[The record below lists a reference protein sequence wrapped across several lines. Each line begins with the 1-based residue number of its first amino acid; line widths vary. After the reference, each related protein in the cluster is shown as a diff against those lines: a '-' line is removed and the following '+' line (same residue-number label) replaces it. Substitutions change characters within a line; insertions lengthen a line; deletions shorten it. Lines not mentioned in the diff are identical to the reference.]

1 MARDGG
7 TPSLTATSS
16 VLVTM
21 NRNLHA
27 PRWIN
32 TVYTLNITD
41 AQDLG
46 VIIASLNTAD
56 DDVEVC

>member
-16 VLVTM
+16 VLVTI

-32 TVYTLNITD
+32 TEYILNITES
-41 AQDLG
+41 QDLG
-46 VIIASLNTAD
+46 VTIARLNTAD